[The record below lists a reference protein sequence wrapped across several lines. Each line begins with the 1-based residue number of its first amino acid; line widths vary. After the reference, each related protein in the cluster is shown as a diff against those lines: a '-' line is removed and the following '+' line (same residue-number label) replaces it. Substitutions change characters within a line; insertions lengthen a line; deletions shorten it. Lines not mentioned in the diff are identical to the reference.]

1 MAQARPTHRAVART
15 TLVGPLTPHLYAPTR
30 ERPIRAKLHRLST
43 DKRVVP
49 HDHPWAQLAVSD
61 TGVVRLTVEHGTYLV
76 PPSRAL
82 WIPPGVEHAVSVVE
96 DAELRTLYLLQAP
109 GRCGPD
115 VPKAQEAA
123 WRQCRVLEVSDLL
136 RALVMQMSIQ
146 PDGAGR
152 PPGAEE
158 LQRERRLGALVLD
171 ELRRAKPVRLGVD
184 LPADKRLRALCEA
197 VLDDPTRHGTLE
209 GWARDTGASARTVA
223 RLFRQEL
230 GTTFVQ
236 WRQQVLLAKALAM
249 AARKLPMG
257 TIAAE
262 LGYASPSAFSAMVR
276 RSVGAPPSQFFG

>member
-1 MAQARPTHRAVART
+1 MAQARPTHRAIPRT

-136 RALVMQMSIQ
+136 RAMVMLMSTQ

-152 PPGAEE
+152 PPSAEE

-209 GWARDTGASARTVA
+209 GWAHDTGASARTVA